1 MRSLMEKSFANDPRT
16 PASEE
21 AMARLLVLGLSL
33 LVGVPAAGG
42 AHVSRVGGGA
52 ATAGKPWTVKLAV
65 RPKSFSGRVQL
76 IATGPGRLQAPAHGG
91 KGAYRARLVFPRTGA
106 WTLTARAGSTL
117 SRLGPVRVRPALL
130 AFDQPTGVAVGP
142 SGSLLVVEFGQRRLL
157 RVDSSTGRAARLA
170 KLVKPWGVAVA
181 PSGTA
186 YVSDLGWLKRI
197 DPGGA
202 PQIVATADPGVEV
215 GPVAVAP
222 NGDVVYSTASAVYR
236 LVHGAGAPLRL
247 AAGTP
252 LSGPHGIAVA
262 ADGSVLLSDTG
273 HDLVRRIDPAG
284 AVTTFAAV
292 GNPRGIAVARDGS
305 VYVAAAGE
313 QRIVH
318 FNAAGQRLGAVG
330 PRFDDVYALA
340 VARDGTVYGD
350 DIGAGLIRRITTSP

>member
-1 MRSLMEKSFANDPRT
+1 MEKIFANDPRT
-16 PASEE
+16 PASQQ
-21 AMARLLVLGLSL
+21 AMTRLIVLGVSL

-42 AHVSRVGGGA
+42 VNVSRVGGGA

-76 IATGPGRLQAPAHGG
+76 VATGPGRFQAPAHGG
-91 KGAYRARLVFPRTGA
+91 RGSYKARLVFPRTGA

-117 SRLGPVRVRPALL
+117 SRLGPVRVRPAPL
-130 AFDQPTGVAVGP
+130 AFDQPTGVAANP
-142 SGSLLVVEFGQRRLL
+142 AGSLLVVEFGQHRLL
-157 RVDSSTGRAARLA
+157 RVDSATGRGARVA
-170 KLVKPWGVAVA
+170 TLVKPWGVAVA

-197 DPGGA
+197 DPGAG
-202 PQIVATADPGVEV
+202 PQVVATADPGVEI

-222 NGDVVYSTASAVYR
+222 NGDVVYSTTSAVYR
-236 LVHGAGAPLRL
+236 LVHGAGPPQQL
-247 AAGTP
+247 AADTT

-273 HDLVRRIDPAG
+273 NDLVRRIDPAG

-313 QRIVH
+313 QRIVR
-318 FNAAGQRLGAVG
+318 FSASGQRLGAVG
-330 PRFDDVYALA
+330 PRFVDVYALA

-350 DIGAGLIRRITTSP
+350 DIGAGLIRRIAPSE